1 MDFTVGTTR
10 QIHLQGVTE
19 MCNSSAL
26 HSLDLHTEAMESQSK
41 ELSQHNRKRRQQGKE
56 QPATTEELA

>member
-1 MDFTVGTTR
+1 
-10 QIHLQGVTE
+10 

-41 ELSQHNRKRRQQGKE
+41 ELSQNNRKRRQQGKE
-56 QPATTEELA
+56 QLASDH